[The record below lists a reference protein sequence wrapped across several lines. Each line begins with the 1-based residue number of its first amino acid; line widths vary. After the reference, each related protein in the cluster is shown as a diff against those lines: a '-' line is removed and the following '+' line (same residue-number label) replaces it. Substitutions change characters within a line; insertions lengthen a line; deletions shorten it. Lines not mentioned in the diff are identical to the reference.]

1 MDTAKS
7 EIPLSTD
14 NVRLTALVLSLTPE
28 SLQEVF
34 AGVCDVLQVY
44 QAELQRGLPHGLIAV
59 SLTCGRAAAA
69 VVMNAERQ
77 CGGVRHPVDRDIL
90 ANLPDS
96 PSMQRALGKFRR
108 IVRRAIAA
116 RERSWLDVCKYA
128 LEPAWYCAE
137 MLRAL
142 SPAGL
147 TPATVDAYRNTVED
161 FRDNLHTLIPAQ
173 WFEQWE
179 AARCSDQQVT
189 AEQDA
194 APKDRAEETAPRRL
208 KDPSNKGT
216 GNPVKRRARAPSTGM
231 CQGVVGDVFQA
242 SVSERSVP
250 AGETSCL

>member
-1 MDTAKS
+1 MDAAQF
-7 EIPLSTD
+7 EIPLSTE
-14 NVRLTALVLSLTPE
+14 NVRLTAFVLSLTPG

-34 AGVCDVLQVY
+34 AGVCDVLSVY
-44 QAELQRGLPHGLIAV
+44 QGELQRGLPHGLIAA
-59 SLTCGRAAAA
+59 SLTCGMAAAA
-69 VVMNAERQ
+69 VLRNAERQ
-77 CGGVRHPVDRDIL
+77 CDGVRCPVDRDIL

-137 MLRAL
+137 MLRAF

-147 TPATVDAYRNTVED
+147 TPATVDAYRNAVEE

-179 AARCSDQQVT
+179 AARCSSQQVT
-189 AEQDA
+189 ADEDA
-194 APKDRAEETAPRRL
+194 TPEDEADQTSPKRCL
-208 KDPSNKGT
+208 
-216 GNPVKRRARAPSTGM
+216 
-231 CQGVVGDVFQA
+231 
-242 SVSERSVP
+242 
-250 AGETSCL
+250 AGAITQ